1 MIIRRDILMLYLS
14 YDGRICDFL
23 PKCYFVTWNLR
34 YMAEMHL
41 SEKSQVS
48 GKMTFKFAVK
58 NSISTDFMGD
68 SVLPSHKS
76 DTSLFMY

>member
-1 MIIRRDILMLYLS
+1 
-14 YDGRICDFL
+14 
-23 PKCYFVTWNLR
+23 
-34 YMAEMHL
+34 MAEMHL